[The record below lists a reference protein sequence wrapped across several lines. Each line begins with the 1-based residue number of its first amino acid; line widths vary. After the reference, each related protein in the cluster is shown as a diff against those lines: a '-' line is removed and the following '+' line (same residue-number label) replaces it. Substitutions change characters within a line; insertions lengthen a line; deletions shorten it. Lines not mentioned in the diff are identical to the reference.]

1 MVTDSRGRPADD
13 VIVVIR
19 GNTHGVTTTQ
29 NGEYWRVLPPGEYE
43 IAVSLNDEFKDR
55 VTKYKL
61 KYFLRR
67 KNKKYGKL
75 RLIRMRHYD
84 F

>member
-1 MVTDSRGRPADD
+1 MYGLVTDSRGRPADD

-55 VTKYKL
+55 VTKYEYL
-61 KYFLRR
+61 FMIVY
-67 KNKKYGKL
+67 
-75 RLIRMRHYD
+75 HS
-84 F
+84 